1 MNSRKLACLRNT
13 FAVFGLLMMSI
24 VSTLGMADPSKHGF
38 PPSLEQLEQAAELT
52 AAFNVGPRTADLY
65 PADLPFQ
72 ILYTPFDQ
80 NTVNNTGGLFTTF
93 LVRTG
98 TRLYVP
104 VIFNDNSLP
113 IIGDFP
119 PTGDR
124 EALIHY
130 IFSQEQLGVEYARIT
145 IDGQTTSLGPK
156 HVVQVAVPSPLPDG
170 ATDYQAIA
178 AILTPLQKGTHTVE
192 ISGRASGDA
201 LSEPPFPD
209 FFPGGFFEFSTTYT
223 VIVD

>member
-1 MNSRKLACLRNT
+1 MVCD
-13 FAVFGLLMMSI
+13 
-24 VSTLGMADPSKHGF
+24 VSKRGRAD
-38 PPSLEQLEQAAELT
+38 AADKIPT
-52 AAFNVGPRTADLY
+52 AAVTGDLQELLDAGLDAVLVLTPDNKHALIALETLKAGIPTFCEKPLDVTLEAADAILTTA
-65 PADLPFQ
+65 FE
-72 ILYTPFDQ
+72 
-80 NTVNNTGGLFTTF
+80 
-93 LVRTG
+93 TG

-209 FFPGGFFEFSTTYT
+209 FFLGGFFEFSTTYT